1 MIVYCCNG
9 LMYMH
14 SYAGYILYILYK
26 NPPVVFFKLLACFV
40 IFGHSVM
47 SQLAVNIAPAE
58 VGNQGMVSLR
68 YLRCQLSHDSNPII
82 ELIHQVCHR
91 SSRLLANSLCN
102 YRASKWERHTY
113 IYIYRCFKMFPNFC
127 AQLNSTQQPLLS
139 TKKRN
144 LGFPFTRH
152 FDPKSCYRQPGLVP
166 TPSAGAGAWGWT
178 QPRCNFQWR
187 TLRVEW
193 LHKVNRCTYI
203 QSTHTYCKYIHIYY
217 HGIWSTWSWYT
228 MIYQQ
233 DLSKVNGIIVNLHGF
248 HCKTN
253 ALTKAKSSAWETM
266 VFFQDQLGL
275 VQRVEWFQHTWWTIS
290 IRYCLN
296 QIGSMTYI
304 IYSYELFQHT
314 YE

>member
-113 IYIYRCFKMFPNFC
+113 IYIYIDALRCSPIFVLNSI
-127 AQLNSTQQPLLS
+127 QLNNLYYPRKKGTLDFHSRVILIPSRATGNQDLCLRQAPALVLGVGLS
-139 TKKRN
+139 QGATFSEELWGLNGCTK
-144 LGFPFTRH
+144 LI
-152 FDPKSCYRQPGLVP
+152 DV
-166 TPSAGAGAWGWT
+166 
-178 QPRCNFQWR
+178 
-187 TLRVEW
+187 
-193 LHKVNRCTYI
+193 
-203 QSTHTYCKYIHIYY
+203 HIYSL
-217 HGIWSTWSWYT
+217 HIHTVN
-228 MIYQQ
+228 IY
-233 DLSKVNGIIVNLHGF
+233 
-248 HCKTN
+248 
-253 ALTKAKSSAWETM
+253 
-266 VFFQDQLGL
+266 
-275 VQRVEWFQHTWWTIS
+275 
-290 IRYCLN
+290 
-296 QIGSMTYI
+296 TYI
-304 IYSYELFQHT
+304 IMVYDLHDLDIPWYINKIWVRLMELLWICMDFIAKQTHWQRPKAQLEKPWSSFKISWAWCRELNGSNIHDELFQ
-314 YE
+314 